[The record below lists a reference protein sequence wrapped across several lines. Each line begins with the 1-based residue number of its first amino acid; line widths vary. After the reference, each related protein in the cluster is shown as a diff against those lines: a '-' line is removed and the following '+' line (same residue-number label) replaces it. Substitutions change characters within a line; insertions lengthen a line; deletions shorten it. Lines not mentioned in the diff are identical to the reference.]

1 MKMAKPTHA
10 LHGMSADDGSTKFSF
25 LSKQYH
31 RYTVMTGIY
40 MVRSPQTH
48 ADLPID
54 KQVH

>member
-1 MKMAKPTHA
+1 MAKPTHA